1 MAVHDPRIVERWR
14 TIVADWQSSGLSV
27 TAFCRSRNV
36 NKAGFYR
43 WRNIL
48 DELERSSRTPP
59 PASPTPAEP
68 KPAPVFVPVRVVP
81 DAVVEVILPSGLQ
94 LRVPLSAD
102 AQQLARLV
110 LALGATTC

>member
-1 MAVHDPRIVERWR
+1 MAVHDSHIVERWR
-14 TIVADWQSSGLSV
+14 TIIDAWRSSGLSV
-27 TAFCRSRNV
+27 TAYCRSHQV
-36 NKAGFYR
+36 CKSGFHR

-48 DELERSSRTPP
+48 DELERSSTTP

-68 KPAPVFVPVRVVP
+68 KPAPAFVPVRVVP

>member
-1 MAVHDPRIVERWR
+1 MAVHDPRIVERWT
-14 TIVADWQSSGLSV
+14 TIIADWRSSGLRVS
-27 TAFCRSRNV
+27 AFCRSRDI
-36 NKAGFYR
+36 NKSGFHR

-48 DELERSSRTPP
+48 EELDRSSTTPP
-59 PASPTPAEP
+59 PSPAEP
-68 KPAPVFVPVRVVP
+68 KSSLSFVPVRVIP

-110 LALGATTC
+110 LALGATPC

>member
-14 TIVADWQSSGLSV
+14 TIIDDWRSSGLSV
-27 TAFCRSRNV
+27 TAFCRSRQV
-36 NKAGFYR
+36 NKSGFHR
-43 WRNIL
+43 WRSIL
-48 DELERSSRTPP
+48 DQLDHGSAVPP
-59 PASPTPAEP
+59 RPVAEP
-68 KPAPVFVPVRVVP
+68 KPAPVFVPVRVIP

>member
-14 TIVADWQSSGLSV
+14 TILADWRSSGLSV

-36 NKAGFYR
+36 YKSGFHR

-48 DELERSSRTPP
+48 DQLDRSAATPSARPQAP
-59 PASPTPAEP
+59 PQSSPS
-68 KPAPVFVPVRVVP
+68 FVPVRVIP
-81 DAVVEVILPSGLQ
+81 DCVVEVILPSGLQ

-110 LALGATTC
+110 LALGATPC

>member
-1 MAVHDPRIVERWR
+1 MPKHAARCVERWR
-14 TIVADWQSSGLSV
+14 PIIADWRNSGLSV

-36 NKAGFYR
+36 NKAGFHR

-48 DELERSSRTPP
+48 EQLDRSPTTTPP
-59 PASPTPAEP
+59 TPTEP
-68 KPAPVFVPVRVVP
+68 KSPPSFVPLRVIP
-81 DAVVEVILPSGLQ
+81 DCHVEIGLPSGLQ

-110 LALGATTC
+110 HALGESPC

>member
-1 MAVHDPRIVERWR
+1 MAVHDPRFVERWR
-14 TIVADWQSSGLSV
+14 TIIDAWRSSGLSV
-27 TAFCRSRNV
+27 TAFCRSRQV
-36 NKAGFYR
+36 CKSGFHR
-43 WRNIL
+43 WRTIL
-48 DELERSSRTPP
+48 DQLDHNPATPP
-59 PASPTPAEP
+59 RPVDEP

-102 AQQLARLV
+102 PQQLARLV